1 MKPILQEIVKILKT
15 LPKMNRDYGIG
26 IINPLDTEEQA
37 LKMLN
42 YLKENRD
49 NPELMRIDRLMK
61 KAFEISEEGCDE
73 TNIAGNSEDIEDF
86 AKNE

>member
-1 MKPILQEIVKILKT
+1 MKQILIQIAEILWQ
-15 LPKMNRDYGIG
+15 LPKMNREYGIG

-61 KAFEISEEGCDE
+61 KAFEISEE
-73 TNIAGNSEDIEDF
+73 N
-86 AKNE
+86 

>member
-61 KAFEISEEGCDE
+61 KAFEISEE
-73 TNIAGNSEDIEDF
+73 N
-86 AKNE
+86 